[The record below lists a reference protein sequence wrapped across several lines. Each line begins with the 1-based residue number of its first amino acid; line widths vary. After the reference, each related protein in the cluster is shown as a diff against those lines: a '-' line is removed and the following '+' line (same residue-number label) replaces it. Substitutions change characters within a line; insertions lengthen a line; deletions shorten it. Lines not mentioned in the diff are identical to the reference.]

1 MPLARVRPR
10 GGGTIGDPLAIPFG
24 CVTKRA
30 GSHGSTLVEQPQ
42 PGGDVAVG
50 FRTRDRL
57 ARDPRMGSTPYV
69 IAVVNQKG
77 GVGKTTT
84 AVNLAAC
91 LAASERPTLL
101 IDVDPQANA
110 SSAYG
115 ITGAER
121 QVYDALV
128 DGVPLSRCAV
138 ETELETL
145 HVVPS
150 GRDLVGAEIEL
161 VTMDAREYRLAEAIR
176 ALEDAYD
183 IVLIDCPPSLGLLT
197 LNALTAADAVL
208 IPLQCEYYALE
219 GLANLVETVDL
230 VRSQLNPRLEIQ
242 GIVLTMADARNN
254 LARQVEAEVRRH
266 FGEKVYRT
274 RIPRNVRL
282 SEAPSHGQPILLYD
296 IHSKGAAAYVKLA
309 DELLAQLAIDGA
321 PRKPPALARDEADS
335 VGPSASTPAEAEPV
349 AGARSSAEAES
360 GSAAA
365 SASGAASSVHVSP
378 PTPPSSPTG
387 DEDEPT
393 P

>member
-1 MPLARVRPR
+1 MA
-10 GGGTIGDPLAIPFG
+10 
-24 CVTKRA
+24 
-30 GSHGSTLVEQPQ
+30 SS
-42 PGGDVAVG
+42 PG
-50 FRTRDRL
+50 
-57 ARDPRMGSTPYV
+57 PYV

-115 ITGAER
+115 ITHADR
-121 QVYDALV
+121 QIYDALI
-128 DGVPLSRCAV
+128 DQVPLAHCAF

-145 HVVPS
+145 HVVPA

-161 VTMDAREYRLAEAIR
+161 VSLDSREYRLSQSIKAIG
-176 ALEDAYD
+176 DAYE

-230 VRSQLNPRLEIQ
+230 VRAELNPRLEIQ
-242 GIVLTMADARNN
+242 GIVLTMADQRNN
-254 LARQVEAEVRRH
+254 LARQVEAEVRGH

-296 IHSKGAAAYVKLA
+296 IHSKGAVAYVKLA
-309 DELLAQLAIDGA
+309 DELLSQLALTTL
-321 PRKPPALARDEADS
+321 PRKPPVLPNPQFNDL
-335 VGPSASTPAEAEPV
+335 
-349 AGARSSAEAES
+349 
-360 GSAAA
+360 
-365 SASGAASSVHVSP
+365 
-378 PTPPSSPTG
+378 
-387 DEDEPT
+387 ED
-393 P
+393 

>member
-1 MPLARVRPR
+1 MDSSPGPFV
-10 GGGTIGDPLAIPFG
+10 LAI
-24 CVTKRA
+24 
-30 GSHGSTLVEQPQ
+30 
-42 PGGDVAVG
+42 
-50 FRTRDRL
+50 
-57 ARDPRMGSTPYV
+57 
-69 IAVVNQKG
+69 VNQKG

-115 ITGAER
+115 ITNAER
-121 QVYDALV
+121 QIYDALI
-128 DGVPLSRCAV
+128 DEMPLTHCAF

-145 HVVPS
+145 HMVPA

-161 VTMDAREYRLAEAIR
+161 VSLESREYRLAQSIQAVG
-176 ALEDAYD
+176 DAYE
-183 IVLIDCPPSLGLLT
+183 IILIDCPPSLGLLT

-230 VRSQLNPRLEIQ
+230 VRAELNTRLEVQ
-242 GIVLTMADARNN
+242 GIVLTMVDQRNN

-266 FGEKVYRT
+266 FGDKVYRT

-296 IHSKGAAAYVKLA
+296 IHSKGAVAYVKLA
-309 DELLAQLAIDGA
+309 DELLAQLALTA
-321 PRKPPALARDEADS
+321 PPRKPPVL
-335 VGPSASTPAEAEPV
+335 PNPQST
-349 AGARSSAEAES
+349 
-360 GSAAA
+360 
-365 SASGAASSVHVSP
+365 HL
-378 PTPPSSPTG
+378 
-387 DEDEPT
+387 ED
-393 P
+393 

>member
-1 MPLARVRPR
+1 MDSSPGPFV
-10 GGGTIGDPLAIPFG
+10 LAI
-24 CVTKRA
+24 
-30 GSHGSTLVEQPQ
+30 
-42 PGGDVAVG
+42 
-50 FRTRDRL
+50 
-57 ARDPRMGSTPYV
+57 
-69 IAVVNQKG
+69 VNQKG

-115 ITGAER
+115 ITNAER
-121 QVYDALV
+121 QIYDALI
-128 DGVPLSRCAV
+128 DEMPLTHCAF

-145 HVVPS
+145 HVVPA

-161 VTMDAREYRLAEAIR
+161 VSLESREYRLAQSIQAVG
-176 ALEDAYD
+176 DAYE
-183 IVLIDCPPSLGLLT
+183 IILIDCPPSLGLLT

-230 VRSQLNPRLEIQ
+230 VRAELNSRLEVQ
-242 GIVLTMADARNN
+242 GIVLTMVDQRNN

-266 FGEKVYRT
+266 FGDKVYRT

-296 IHSKGAAAYVKLA
+296 IHSKGAVAYVKLA
-309 DELLAQLAIDGA
+309 DELLAQLALTA
-321 PRKPPALARDEADS
+321 PPRKPPVL
-335 VGPSASTPAEAEPV
+335 PNPQST
-349 AGARSSAEAES
+349 
-360 GSAAA
+360 
-365 SASGAASSVHVSP
+365 HL
-378 PTPPSSPTG
+378 
-387 DEDEPT
+387 ED
-393 P
+393 

>member
-1 MPLARVRPR
+1 L
-10 GGGTIGDPLAIPFG
+10 GSSPF
-24 CVTKRA
+24 
-30 GSHGSTLVEQPQ
+30 
-42 PGGDVAVG
+42 
-50 FRTRDRL
+50 
-57 ARDPRMGSTPYV
+57 V

-101 IDVDPQANA
+101 IDMDPQANA

-115 ITGAER
+115 ISNVDR
-121 QVYDALV
+121 QIYDALI
-128 DGVPLSRCAV
+128 DDMPLTRCAF

-145 HVVPS
+145 HVVPA

-161 VTMDAREYRLAEAIR
+161 VTIESREYRLAQAIQ
-176 ALEDAYD
+176 AIGDAYE

-219 GLANLVETVDL
+219 GLANLTETVEL
-230 VRSQLNPRLEIQ
+230 VRAELNPRLEIQ
-242 GIVLTMADARNN
+242 GIVLTMVDQRNN
-254 LARQVEAEVRRH
+254 LARAVEAEVRSH

-296 IHSKGAAAYVKLA
+296 IHSKGAVAYVKLA
-309 DELLAQLAIDGA
+309 DELLAQLALTSP
-321 PRKPPALARDEADS
+321 PRKPPVL
-335 VGPSASTPAEAEPV
+335 PSPHESFHSGGTNEST
-349 AGARSSAEAES
+349 S
-360 GSAAA
+360 
-365 SASGAASSVHVSP
+365 
-378 PTPPSSPTG
+378 
-387 DEDEPT
+387 
-393 P
+393 

>member
-1 MPLARVRPR
+1 MDSRPSPSPSR
-10 GGGTIGDPLAIPFG
+10 N
-24 CVTKRA
+24 
-30 GSHGSTLVEQPQ
+30 
-42 PGGDVAVG
+42 
-50 FRTRDRL
+50 
-57 ARDPRMGSTPYV
+57 PYV

-115 ITGAER
+115 ITNAER
-121 QVYDALV
+121 QVYDALI
-128 DGVPLSRCAV
+128 DEVPLTHCAF

-145 HVVPS
+145 HVVPA

-161 VTMDAREYRLAEAIR
+161 VSLESREYRLSQSIQATGEAYEI
-176 ALEDAYD
+176 
-183 IVLIDCPPSLGLLT
+183 ILIDCPPSLGLLT

-230 VRSQLNPRLEIQ
+230 VNAELNPRLAIQ
-242 GIVLTMADARNN
+242 GIVLTMADQRNN
-254 LARQVEAEVRRH
+254 LARQVEAEVRGH
-266 FGEKVYRT
+266 FGDKVYRT

-296 IHSKGAAAYVKLA
+296 IHSKGAVAYVKLA
-309 DELLAQLAIDGA
+309 DELLAQLALTTL
-321 PRKPPALARDEADS
+321 PRKPPVLPNPQSTADEAND
-335 VGPSASTPAEAEPV
+335 E
-349 AGARSSAEAES
+349 AGATVKLPETTTIDHITTDRSVTHSEE
-360 GSAAA
+360 
-365 SASGAASSVHVSP
+365 
-378 PTPPSSPTG
+378 
-387 DEDEPT
+387 
-393 P
+393 